1 LVLGGRLGG
10 AVLIL
15 GLALPLAV
23 CRAEPVAGARPI
35 AGHGETRM
43 DPLGDPLFDDLDEEP
58 AGFPDPLEGVNR
70 TTLRINESIDDWLID
85 PVARAYRFAV
95 PDEARRCLRRLFA
108 NINSPAVLMNDLLQ
122 REWRDGGI
130 TMTRFA
136 LNSTVGMA
144 GLFDPAADFGY
155 EPHSSDFGQ
164 TLALEGVRSGPYLV
178 VPFFGPTTARDG
190 IGSLVDL
197 MFRPTTYF
205 LVGADQIVATTLRGG
220 SAGLVVRDANADAL
234 RALQESSIDY
244 YAALRNA
251 YYQHR
256 TASIWDR
263 RQHRLPLPETAAAD

>member
-1 LVLGGRLGG
+1 MVLGGRLGG
-10 AVLIL
+10 AVLVL
-15 GLALPLAV
+15 GLVLPPAI
-23 CRAEPVAGARPI
+23 CRAEPVAAERP
-35 AGHGETRM
+35 AADRGETRM
-43 DPLGDPLFDDLDEEP
+43 DPLGDPLFDDLDEQP
-58 AGFPDPLEGVNR
+58 PDFPDPFEGVNR
-70 TTLRINESIDDWLID
+70 TTLRINDSIDDWLID
-85 PVARAYRFAV
+85 PVARVYRFAV

-108 NINSPAVLMNDLLQ
+108 NLNSPAVLMNDLLQ
-122 REWRDGGI
+122 REWRDSGI
-130 TMTRFA
+130 TMARLA

-155 EPHSSDFGQ
+155 EPHTSDFGQ

-178 VPFFGPTTARDG
+178 VPLLGPTTARDG
-190 IGSLVDL
+190 LGFLVDL

-205 LVGADQIVATTLRGG
+205 LGGADQIVATTVRGG

-263 RQHRLPLPETAAAD
+263 RQHRLPVLETAAAD